1 MGIQTKI
8 SLFIIVVVVSVLS
21 VSTYVSRT
29 LTEQKAEEN
38 LRERYINIVKQIDA
52 GIVTIEELRDTLT
65 LREELAKLLKVRSNI
80 VLIEIFDLTGDEI
93 RIAARRGSEGEP
105 PLSPPRL
112 TEIEAIEREEVITIL
127 ETRGD
132 DRYWNIMAPIWIK
145 KEVAGLIQARIST
158 REYDALVFYERWQ
171 AFLVT
176 AITAITILSFLVWY
190 LKRTISK
197 PIQTLISAMSLAE
210 DGDLE
215 SHALVHSD
223 DEIGKLTEQFNKMLQ
238 KIRNFNEDLKVR
250 IKQATEELNKRYEEL
265 IKVNRRLSE
274 TQLQLAHSER
284 LAAAGQVAAAMA
296 HQIGTPLHSILG
308 HIHRLKGDI
317 SIDKRGERLKIIESQ
332 IERIVQN
339 VQELLNTVRKPD
351 PKIEPVQI
359 NGILDDLVNLVMPG
373 ISSRGIKVITQFE
386 SQLPAITGDANQL
399 QEAFLNLLTNAM
411 DAMPNG
417 GELHIITG
425 LDKVPDDNQKAVSVT
440 IRDSGCGISGDDLP
454 KIFDPFF
461 TTKENTHGTGIGL
474 SICKDIIKSHGF
486 NIQVFSRAGVG
497 TTFVI
502 TMPVSRYE
510 EA

>member
-93 RIAARRGSEGEP
+93 RIAARKGSEGEP
-105 PLSPPRL
+105 PLPPPSL
-112 TEIEAIEREEVITIL
+112 TEIEAIGREEVITIL
-127 ETRGD
+127 ETRGN
-132 DRYWNIMAPIWIK
+132 DRFWNIMAPIRIK
-145 KEVAGLIQARIST
+145 KEVAGLIRARIST
-158 REYDALVFYERWQ
+158 REYDALVSHERWQ

-210 DGDLE
+210 AGDLE
-215 SHALVHSD
+215 SHALVHSY

-317 SIDKRGERLKIIESQ
+317 TTDKRGERLKIIESQ

>member
-1 MGIQTKI
+1 
-8 SLFIIVVVVSVLS
+8 
-21 VSTYVSRT
+21 
-29 LTEQKAEEN
+29 
-38 LRERYINIVKQIDA
+38 
-52 GIVTIEELRDTLT
+52 
-65 LREELAKLLKVRSNI
+65 
-80 VLIEIFDLTGDEI
+80 
-93 RIAARRGSEGEP
+93 
-105 PLSPPRL
+105 
-112 TEIEAIEREEVITIL
+112 
-127 ETRGD
+127 
-132 DRYWNIMAPIWIK
+132 
-145 KEVAGLIQARIST
+145 
-158 REYDALVFYERWQ
+158 
-171 AFLVT
+171 
-176 AITAITILSFLVWY
+176 
-190 LKRTISK
+190 
-197 PIQTLISAMSLAE
+197 MSLAE
-210 DGDLE
+210 AGDLE
-215 SHALVHSD
+215 SHALVHSY

-284 LAAAGQVAAAMA
+284 LAAAGQVAASMA

-425 LDKVPDDNQKAVSVT
+425 LEKVADGSQEAVIIT

-454 KIFDPFF
+454 KIFEPFF

-486 NIQVFSRAGVG
+486 NIQAFSRVEVG

-502 TMPVSRYE
+502 TMPVSRHE